1 MPRANIIKDLPAV
14 SEGTIDADLAGLE
27 VVRAASQK
35 INEINVV
42 ATSLVLTAFVSM
54 ALSINWSYS
63 LCFLSLPSFP

>member
-27 VVRAASQK
+27 VVRAANQK

-42 ATSLVLTAFVSM
+42 ATSIVLTAFVSM
-54 ALSINWSYS
+54 VLSINWSYL